1 MTTNCY
7 IVVGKGS
14 ESSLNSASHGAGREL
29 SRSEARDYVT
39 KDDLMNEVKFSG
51 IELIGGGVD
60 ESPFA
65 YKDIDQVIAR
75 QSDLIDIVGTFLPKI
90 VRMAGSKID
99 E

>member
-1 MTTNCY
+1 
-7 IVVGKGS
+7 
-14 ESSLNSASHGAGREL
+14 
-29 SRSEARDYVT
+29 
-39 KDDLMNEVKFSG
+39 MNEVKFSG